1 MIALV
6 AVLVL
11 QPVLDAD
18 GPLRVVATGVG
29 EHEVVWLLDGQEVA
43 RTGDREAATLAVP
56 AGPHELRA
64 VSNATGRWTAMA
76 RPDGEAAGATYV
88 PAWTATAEGEP
99 LAPAAASS
107 GRLRAPPLAI
117 GLGVLALVLLV
128 APGRSGLEALR
139 RLRRR

>member
-11 QPVLDAD
+11 HPVLDAD
-18 GPLRVVATGVG
+18 GPVRVVATGVDG
-29 EHEVVWLLDGQEVA
+29 HEVVWLLDGQEVA
-43 RTGDREAATLAVP
+43 RTGEREAATLQVP

-76 RPDGEAAGATYV
+76 RPDGEAAGAAYV
-88 PAWTATAEGEP
+88 PAWSATHDGSP
-99 LAPAAASS
+99 LAPAAATS
-107 GRLRAPPLAI
+107 GRVRAPPLAV
-117 GLGVLALVLLV
+117 GLAVLALVLLA